1 MEGLAANNRQLGV
14 SEFSSILA
22 SGLCGAA
29 LTVSAVAGRLS
40 PIRWAARREARVSL
54 FEYLAAAYTLILS
67 FAVARLIGGLPDS
80 IVASRR
86 YWVHLAFIAGAF
98 SMIATTFWNFW
109 SFRAADWTFA
119 RFLLVLMSPV
129 VLQYM
134 AATLIPA
141 SPDQV
146 ESWREFYY
154 SIRQR
159 YFVSVI
165 AFGFLAGLDVI
176 LILDFPLLH
185 PSMLGVVGGIAT
197 GVIGVYSD
205 NPRVHAGLGLS
216 ALVLLPAAV
225 FVLFAQPV
233 TR

>member
-1 MEGLAANNRQLGV
+1 M
-14 SEFSSILA
+14 
-22 SGLCGAA
+22 
-29 LTVSAVAGRLS
+29 
-40 PIRWAARREARVSL
+40 SL

-67 FAVARLIGGLPDS
+67 FAAAWLIGGLPDS

-86 YWVHLAFIAGAF
+86 YWVHLVFVAVAFFQIA
-98 SMIATTFWNFW
+98 ITFWNFW

-119 RFLLVLMSPV
+119 RFLLVLMQPA

-159 YFVSVI
+159 YFASVI
-165 AFGFLAGLDVI
+165 AFGFLAGLNVI

-185 PSMLGVVGGIAT
+185 PSTLGVVWAIAA
-197 GVIGVYSD
+197 GVIGVSSD
-205 NPRVHAGLGLS
+205 NPRVHAGLALV

-225 FVLFAQPV
+225 LVLFAQPV